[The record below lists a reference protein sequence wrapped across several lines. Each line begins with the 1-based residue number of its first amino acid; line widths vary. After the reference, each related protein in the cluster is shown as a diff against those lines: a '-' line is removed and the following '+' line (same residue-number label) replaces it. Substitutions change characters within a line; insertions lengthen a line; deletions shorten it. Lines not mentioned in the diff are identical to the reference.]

1 MNEKN
6 LPDRVARDFVHDVEV
21 YVTGMS
27 PPPAGDPMRT
37 VPPLV
42 EEAHE
47 LALIRHGKE
56 WLAWGS
62 SGMPLTG
69 EQIAGHVETAAQV
82 LHADGWNPSDTAQR
96 GIRDALV
103 SAEILEGQRFTQDTR
118 WVIEHILNLLIRAST
133 GAPSAFY
140 ETWDMHPSRT
150 VGEVYTILAAAAAYA
165 RRYGLADAAQPR
177 A

>member
-6 LPDRVARDFVHDVEV
+6 LPDRMACDFAHDVEV
-21 YVTGMS
+21 YVAGMS
-27 PPPAGDPMRT
+27 PPPVGDPMRT
-37 VPPLV
+37 VPLLV

-47 LALIRHGKE
+47 LALIRHGKG

-82 LHADGWNPSDTAQR
+82 LHSDGWNPSDTAQR

-103 SAEILEGQRFTQDTR
+103 SAEILDPRRFTEDTR

-140 ETWDMHPSRT
+140 ETWDMHPDRT
-150 VGEVYTILAAAAAYA
+150 VEEVYTILAAAAAYA
-165 RRYGLADAAQPR
+165 RRYGTVDAGRCA
-177 A
+177 